1 MSEEFGAI
9 ARGIRL
15 LALDVDG
22 VLTDG
27 RIHYAGEHEEMK
39 SFSILDGLGIKLVR
53 RSGIQ
58 VAVITARR
66 SAAVERR
73 VRELGIDH
81 CMQGREDKLAALEE
95 LLHQTGFT
103 LEQTAYMGDDLPD
116 LPAILS
122 VGLGLTVANA
132 SSEVARRA
140 AWQSRARG
148 GEGAVREACEMLL
161 HVRGEW
167 EAALQP
173 YLRHKSDASHG
184 DI

>member
-1 MSEEFGAI
+1 MSEKFAAT

-15 LALDVDG
+15 LVLDVDG

-27 RIHYAGEHEEMK
+27 RIHYSGENEEMK
-39 SFSILDGLGIKLVR
+39 SFSILDGLGIKLLR
-53 RSGIQ
+53 RSGIR

-66 SAAVERR
+66 SVAVERR
-73 VRELGIDH
+73 VHELEIDH
-81 CMQGREDKLAALEE
+81 CIQGREDKLVALGE
-95 LLHQTGFT
+95 LLRETGFT

-132 SSEVARRA
+132 AEEVARRA
-140 AWQSRARG
+140 AWRSRARG

-167 EAALQP
+167 EAQMQP
-173 YLRHKSDASHG
+173 YLVHQSAAADTG
-184 DI
+184 I